1 MGWNTYQR
9 LSGIATLPAAGREIA
24 RNAATVTESKL
35 MKPLTTNAVK
45 YAQLLVVFLVV
56 AVVAVLMNEKALTE
70 KQKLEEKKTF
80 LLKDSERLTGEIR
93 ILERRVTL
101 LRTDL
106 KTVEKVAKRK
116 LGMARPDETVYVF
129 QQEDQP
135 LRQRDNSESTLYN
148 EANPS
153 LF

>member
-1 MGWNTYQR
+1 
-9 LSGIATLPAAGREIA
+9 
-24 RNAATVTESKL
+24 

-56 AVVAVLMNEKALTE
+56 AVAAILMNEKALTE

-101 LRTDL
+101 LRSDL
-106 KTVEKVAKRK
+106 KTIEKAAKRK
-116 LGMARPDETVYVF
+116 LGMTRPEETVYVF
-129 QQEDQP
+129 LHEDQP
-135 LRQRDNSESTLYN
+135 PRQRDNSESASHN
-148 EANPS
+148 EANPAV
-153 LF
+153 F